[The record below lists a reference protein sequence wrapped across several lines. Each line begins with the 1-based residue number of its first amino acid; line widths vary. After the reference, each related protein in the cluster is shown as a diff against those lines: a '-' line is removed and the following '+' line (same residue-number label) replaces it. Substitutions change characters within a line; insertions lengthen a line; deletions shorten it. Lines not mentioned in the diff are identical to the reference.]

1 MRSNQVAV
9 VGAAETTELGIV
21 PNASQ
26 LQLHAD
32 AALNAIADAGL
43 KLSDIDGFAT
53 AVETPQQVCHYLGI
67 RPTWVDGTSV
77 GGCSFML
84 HVRHAAAAI
93 EAGLCKTVLI
103 THAESGKSM
112 IGKLPRSTPADS
124 LNGQFEAP
132 YGVYGPPSMFPIP
145 VLRFMK
151 TYGITHE
158 QLAAVAVVQR
168 EWAAKNPRAMM
179 KDPITVADVLNSRM
193 IAYPFR
199 LLQCCLVTDGGGALI
214 LTSADRAR
222 DFPRKP
228 VYIMGTGE
236 SVETPMVSQMETFNS
251 SRAFKTAGPLAF
263 KEAGIAHKDVDHLMI
278 YDAFAHLPLF
288 GLGDLGFMPH
298 EETGKFI
305 ADGNTRPGAK
315 LPLNTNG
322 GGLSYM
328 HSGMYGMYALQE
340 SVRQMRGIAPRR
352 RCRTRRFRCAMASA
366 ACSRHRARSCLRT
379 RGNAPSFRGARSANP
394 ESRDSGSGASHH
406 PGMTGITGGTHMTKS
421 LQDKVIIVTGAGRGI
436 GREIALLCAAEGAKV
451 VVNDPGVAADGAGSS
466 ASPAEEVVEEIKK
479 RGGAAVANFESVA
492 EAIPAS
498 KIVKTATDH
507 FGRLDGVV
515 NNAGILRDMIF
526 HKMSVEAFEAVI
538 KVHLMGSFYV
548 SHAAARIFREQESG
562 SFVHFTSTSGLI
574 GNFGQANYAAA
585 KLGIVGLSKSIALDM
600 GRFNVRSNCV
610 SPFAWTR
617 MIGTIPTETEAEKA
631 RVEKIKQMGPE
642 KIAPVCAYL
651 LSDAAKDVTGQIFG
665 ARMNEL
671 FLFSQNRPLRSVH
684 RSEGWTPQ
692 SIAEHGMPALKG
704 SFYKLDRS
712 ADIFPWDPV

>member
-9 VGAAETTELGIV
+9 VGAAETTELGVI
-21 PNASQ
+21 PNVSQ

-67 RPTWVDGTSV
+67 KPTWVDGTSV

-112 IGKLPRSTPADS
+112 IGKAPRSIPADS
-124 LNGQFEAP
+124 LQGQFEAP
-132 YGVYGPPSMFPIP
+132 FGVYGPPSMFPIP

-158 QLAAVAVVQR
+158 QLASVAVVQR

-193 IAYPFR
+193 I
-199 LLQCCLVTDGGGALI
+199 
-214 LTSADRAR
+214 LTSADRAK

-263 KEAGIAHKDVDHLMI
+263 REAGIAHRDVDHLMI

-298 EETGKFI
+298 EETGQFI
-305 ADGNTRPGAK
+305 ADGNTRPGGK

-340 SVRQMRGIAPRR
+340 SVRQMRGIAPAQVPNAKISV
-352 RCRTRRFRCAMASA
+352 CHGVGGMFAAS
-366 ACSRHRARSCLRT
+366 
-379 RGNAPSFRGARSANP
+379 
-394 ESRDSGSGASHH
+394 
-406 PGMTGITGGTHMTKS
+406 
-421 LQDKVIIVTGAGRGI
+421 
-436 GREIALLCAAEGAKV
+436 
-451 VVNDPGVAADGAGSS
+451 
-466 ASPAEEVVEEIKK
+466 
-479 RGGAAVANFESVA
+479 
-492 EAIPAS
+492 
-498 KIVKTATDH
+498 
-507 FGRLDGVV
+507 
-515 NNAGILRDMIF
+515 
-526 HKMSVEAFEAVI
+526 
-538 KVHLMGSFYV
+538 
-548 SHAAARIFREQESG
+548 
-562 SFVHFTSTSGLI
+562 
-574 GNFGQANYAAA
+574 
-585 KLGIVGLSKSIALDM
+585 
-600 GRFNVRSNCV
+600 
-610 SPFAWTR
+610 
-617 MIGTIPTETEAEKA
+617 GTIVFT
-631 RVEKIKQMGPE
+631 
-642 KIAPVCAYL
+642 
-651 LSDAAKDVTGQIFG
+651 
-665 ARMNEL
+665 NE
-671 FLFSQNRPLRSVH
+671 R
-684 RSEGWTPQ
+684 
-692 SIAEHGMPALKG
+692 
-704 SFYKLDRS
+704 
-712 ADIFPWDPV
+712 